1 MQWMSGATYANMVE
15 GYDFFMQPL
24 VNIPRLNE
32 EEDWRC
38 LNIFQTCVAC
48 QGRPCTLIIDRGSC
62 SNLASKEL
70 VEKLNIK
77 TKEHP
82 NPYQIAWVNVTSI
95 LVSSCCL
102 VTFNFS
108 NNFELSTWCD
118 VLPMEVA
125 YIVLGRRWLFDE
137 RVQHDGYENIYTLA
151 CNGHKKILHQM
162 KEIPPLKK

>member
-1 MQWMSGATYANMVE
+1 M
-15 GYDFFMQPL
+15 
-24 VNIPRLNE
+24 
-32 EEDWRC
+32 
-38 LNIFQTCVAC
+38 
-48 QGRPCTLIIDRGSC
+48 IIDRGSC

-125 YIVLGRRWLFDE
+125 YIVLGR
-137 RVQHDGYENIYTLA
+137 
-151 CNGHKKILHQM
+151 
-162 KEIPPLKK
+162 